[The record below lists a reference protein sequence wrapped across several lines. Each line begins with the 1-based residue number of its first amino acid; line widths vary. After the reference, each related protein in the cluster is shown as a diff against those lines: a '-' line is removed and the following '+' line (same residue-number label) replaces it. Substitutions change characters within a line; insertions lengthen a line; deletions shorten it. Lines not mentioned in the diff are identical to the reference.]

1 MWTRSYSKE
10 KPLESEPVGH
20 DRVIIRKGINES
32 VSETG
37 DISYTYV
44 EKVVSETE
52 KDIMEAIN
60 EMEIKRENEIIDEYT
75 ALLIE
80 EGVL

>member
-1 MWTRSYSKE
+1 MWAKSYSKE
-10 KPLESEPVGH
+10 KPLESEPAGH
-20 DRVIIRKGINES
+20 DRVIIRKDINES

-37 DISYTYV
+37 DISYTYL

-80 EGVL
+80 EGII